1 MKTIF
6 STRLKEL
13 RNEKNFTQRKIAELM
28 NVSQVSYLHW
38 EQGKTQPDI
47 ENIVKLCQLFGVSAD
62 YLLGLK
68 DYE

>member
-6 STRLKEL
+6 AIRLKEL

-47 ENIVKLCQLFGVSAD
+47 ENIIKLCKLFDVSAD
-62 YLLGLK
+62 YLLGL
-68 DYE
+68 ENE

>member
-62 YLLGLK
+62 YLLGL
-68 DYE
+68 ENE

>member
-6 STRLKEL
+6 AIRLKEL

-38 EQGKTQPDI
+38 EQGKMQPDI

-62 YLLGLK
+62 YLLGL
-68 DYE
+68 ENE

>member
-38 EQGKTQPDI
+38 EQVKTQPDI
-47 ENIVKLCQLFGVSAD
+47 ENIVKLCQLFDVSAD
-62 YLLGLK
+62 YLLGL
-68 DYE
+68 ENE

>member
-38 EQGKTQPDI
+38 EQVKTQPDI

-62 YLLGLK
+62 YLLGL
-68 DYE
+68 ENE

>member
-6 STRLKEL
+6 AIRLKEL

-47 ENIVKLCQLFGVSAD
+47 ENIIKLCKLFDVSSD
-62 YLLGLK
+62 YLLGL
-68 DYE
+68 ENE